1 MDLQADQVQ
10 IVRYFQL
17 LRGPAQCLI
26 SLVLHLET
34 YTLASV
40 KHVFKTQ
47 LSEISLSFPVLLGGG
62 MQALQVPEA
71 SSKEML
77 DQVAFSPDGV

>member
-1 MDLQADQVQ
+1 
-10 IVRYFQL
+10 
-17 LRGPAQCLI
+17 
-26 SLVLHLET
+26 LVLHLET
-34 YTLASV
+34 YPLASV

-77 DQVAFSPDGV
+77 DQVAFFT